1 MRTRRLGSSS
11 LGARKFSYC
20 YTDLYSTN
28 PYRPFWTAT
37 SLSILN
43 YPTDFYD
50 LVRSGIVKVHI
61 SDIDHLSPHTVHLVS
76 EPDPIQTDA
85 LICCTGWKYKPH
97 IQFYPESI
105 EKQLGVPYHDPNTED
120 FGDDPIVMKADE
132 VILTRFPRLRDQP
145 SPNLHYVPMLPAT
158 TTDPTTTTNVEPN
171 RPYRLYRLIAP
182 PTHRFRNS
190 IVFLGAT
197 LCISTMTN
205 MNIQALWAAAY
216 LDGKIQGLPISPA
229 SPSSPKKSEEELL
242 WDATLTSRF
251 GRWRYPTGYGARFPD
266 FVSDAVPYWDLLLGD
281 LGLQSKRKGGG
292 LREVYDPYGP
302 DDFSTIVE
310 EWIAKSQR

>member
-1 MRTRRLGSSS
+1 M
-11 LGARKFSYC
+11 
-20 YTDLYSTN
+20 DLYSTN
-28 PYRPFWTAT
+28 FYRPFWTAT

-61 SDIDHLSPHTVHLVS
+61 SDIDYLSPSTVHLVS

-97 IQFYPESI
+97 AQFYPEGV
-105 EKQLGVPYHDPNTED
+105 EEQLGVPYYDPKIQD
-120 FGDDPIVMKADE
+120 FSDDPIVKKADE

-145 SPNLHYVPMLPAT
+145 RPNPHYRPMRPVAT
-158 TTDPTTTTNVEPN
+158 MNQTKATENVEPN
-171 RPYRLYRLIAP
+171 RPFRLYRLIAP
-182 PTHRFRNS
+182 PTHRFGNS
-190 IVFLGAT
+190 IVFLGAV
-197 LCISTMTN
+197 LCISIPTN
-205 MNIQALWAAAY
+205 LHIQALWATAY
-216 LDGKIQGLPISPA
+216 LDGKIQGVSSSLA
-229 SPSSPKKSEEELL
+229 SPSSPRKSEEELM

-281 LGLQSKRKGGG
+281 LGLESKRKGGG
-292 LREVYDPYGP
+292 LKEVYDPYGP
-302 DDFSTIVE
+302 EDFSTIVE
-310 EWIAKSQR
+310 EWIAKSRR

>member
-1 MRTRRLGSSS
+1 MI
-11 LGARKFSYC
+11 YIN
-20 YTDLYSTN
+20 LYLTN
-28 PYRPFWTAT
+28 FRRPFWTAT

-50 LVRSGIVKVHI
+50 LVRSGTVKVHI
-61 SDIDHLSPHTVHLVS
+61 SDIDHLSPYTVHLVS

-97 IQFYPESI
+97 TQFYPEGI
-105 EKQLGVPYHDPNTED
+105 EKDIGVPYYDPNNED
-120 FGDDPIVMKADE
+120 FANDPIVMKADE

-145 SPNLHYVPMLPAT
+145 SPNQHYRPMRPIL
-158 TTDPTTTTNVEPN
+158 TTNQTKATEDVEPN

-190 IVFLGAT
+190 IVFLGAA
-197 LCISTMTN
+197 LCIPTTTN
-205 MNIQALWAAAY
+205 MQIQALWATAY
-216 LDGKIQGLPISPA
+216 LDGKIQGLSSSLA
-229 SPSSPKKSEEELL
+229 SPSSARKSEEELL

-266 FVSDAVPYWDLLLGD
+266 FASDAVPYWDLLLGD

-302 DDFSTIVE
+302 EDFSTIVE
-310 EWIAKSQR
+310 EWIAKTRR

>member
-1 MRTRRLGSSS
+1 MHTLRRGSSS
-11 LGARKFSYC
+11 LGTRRFPIDIQIP
-20 YTDLYSTN
+20 TQPN
-28 PYRPFWTAT
+28 FYRPFWTAT

-61 SDIDHLSPHTVHLVS
+61 SDIDHLSPHTVHLTS
-76 EPDPIQTDA
+76 EPEPIQTDA

-97 IQFYPESI
+97 IQFYPEGI
-105 EKQLGVPYHDPNTED
+105 EKQLGVPYYDPDIED
-120 FGDDPIVMKADE
+120 FGDDPTVRKADE

-145 SPNLHYVPMLPAT
+145 SPNPHYKPMQPVESMSQTKT
-158 TTDPTTTTNVEPN
+158 TERFEPN

-182 PTHRFRNS
+182 PTHAFRNS

-205 MNIQALWAAAY
+205 LHIQALWASAY
-216 LDGKIQGLPISPA
+216 LDGKIPDL
-229 SPSSPKKSEEELL
+229 SPSPGSPSPRKSEEELL

-251 GRWRYPTGYGARFPD
+251 GRWRYPTGYGGRFPD

-302 DDFSTIVE
+302 EDFSTIVE
-310 EWIAKSQR
+310 EWIAKSR